1 MNERKGR
8 PRGASIAPTDNDW
21 RVLHYLL
28 RLILKDVQER
38 GGWARIHYS
47 EMVGCFCSLV
57 SLAAELNM
65 SEAAVRKAVRRLN
78 ARRMLYRER
87 CGCLPSYYYM
97 RAGAA
102 RVLIDALNLFAPLCE
117 PWPTRK
123 TAD

>member
-21 RVLHYLL
+21 RVLRYLL
-28 RLILKDVQER
+28 RLILKDVRER
-38 GGWARIHYS
+38 GGWAHIHYS
-47 EMVGCFCSLV
+47 EMVGCSCSLV
-57 SLAAELNM
+57 TLATELQM

-102 RVLIDALNLFAPLCE
+102 RVLIGTLDLFAPLNA
-117 PWPTRK
+117 PWPTHK